1 VAVSL
6 GCGAVTAP
14 LVWLQFGYLPLLGV
28 PANALAEPAMPVLLG
43 LAFATA
49 GLGVVAPGGA
59 AVLAWVNGWAATYIA
74 FCARSI
80 ASVPYSEIQ
89 STRGLETFG
98 AAAIAGVWLVARLR
112 VERRFARPRDPPRA
126 R

>member
-1 VAVSL
+1 
-6 GCGAVTAP
+6 
-14 LVWLQFGYLPLLGV
+14 
-28 PANALAEPAMPVLLG
+28 MPVLLG

-59 AVLAWVNGWAATYIA
+59 AVLAWVNGWTAAYIA
-74 FCARSI
+74 LCARAI

-89 STRGLETFG
+89 SARALETFG
-98 AAAIAGVWLVARLR
+98 AAAVAGAWLLARSR
-112 VERRFARPRDPPRA
+112 VERRIARPRDPPPA